1 MLFSRTDIAKYI
13 NENFE
18 PAWEMVRPVPTVTID
33 FGNGKTIKRTLNGNV
48 ASYVCTTN
56 GTIVDVLPGI
66 YDPVTYIAKLAHIR
80 YVASQLPD
88 DLSDVPRF
96 IKLYH
101 QMPDAYHSGLVNDGL
116 PAAALKPSPA
126 LSGDM
131 LKNLLADTLD
141 NEGRRREMIHNRLA
155 SSIAKPNELKRW
167 LYKEVLHADLDDP
180 YLGLD
185 RQISGSYPFDDH
197 QG

>member
-1 MLFSRTDIAKYI
+1 
-13 NENFE
+13 
-18 PAWEMVRPVPTVTID
+18 MVRPVPVVTID

-66 YDPVTYIAKLAHIR
+66 YDPVTYVAKLAKIR
-80 YVASQLPD
+80 YVASQVPD
-88 DLSDVPRF
+88 DVSDVPRF

-101 QMPDAYHSGLVNDGL
+101 QIPDAYHSGLVNDGL
-116 PAAALKPSPA
+116 PAEALKQSPA
-126 LSGDM
+126 LTDDT
-131 LKNLLADTLD
+131 LKNLLSDTLD
-141 NEGRRREMIHNRLA
+141 NESRRRELIHNRLA
-155 SSIAKPNELKRW
+155 QEVAKPNELKRW

-185 RQISGSYPFDDH
+185 RQISETYPFVDH